1 MPVTRVRGSDGIVV
15 EFPDGTDEQTIT
27 RTMAQRH
34 AEFEARQRA
43 GNQQMGSNAIVT
55 PPPPPRQPQRGEQR
69 DFITEVTQG
78 LQAIN
83 RGIPF
88 AQDVSAGVNG
98 LAEALQGRD
107 FSQGVQAGRDYNQS
121 LHEDFDARRPYASR
135 FLEGIG
141 NALPLALSAGQSAV
155 PQVAQSTLRG
165 FPLFAQQSARAGAT
179 GAAVGSIYGG
189 STGDAGNSGDLN
201 ERLDRAQEG
210 GGWGAA
216 LGAATPAVVN
226 TARGVWQNA
235 VRPAWD
241 AAANTARRIPTP
253 EPNSVGVMGRPMR
266 PPPPNQTGP
275 SDPVQPATRRR
286 ITTLADRARMTADD
300 VEQYVGDARRNPQGQ
315 RMVDAFGDAGVRQ
328 LRPMAQ
334 APGRTGQLAAD
345 AADQRFQAAP
355 DMLVASLRRNLNV
368 AETRSAAIRRLER
381 EYQAASA
388 ENYNP
393 LFERQLTAQQRGNID
408 SVLQRYRADPV
419 LRDAM
424 ERAERIFTRDRAAGI
439 VNGDID
445 ANFARYAHYLKMG
458 LDDAVTTGLR
468 RADGSGAGA
477 TELRGIREMRR
488 QIMRAIDD
496 NIPGYQQA
504 RSRWASIAEA
514 EEALDEG
521 AQFLKQDA
529 EEIVARMSEMT
540 PFQREHARIGLAHEI
555 QQRIGLAGNT
565 EGRNNVA
572 NIQALRAP
580 EMRNRLAAAFETPEQ
595 AADFLGTASTQNRLM
610 RNAQGWNGGSTTQ
623 GNQAY
628 EADSSVAAV
637 ADVVGNVATGRMG
650 QAINSTARRVGNA
663 VSGNA
668 IEHSNNQFGSDLL
681 RRIDSAES
689 RAFTDEVIR
698 ILREREAGIYM
709 ANQASQNAAAGGAAT
724 TGRRE

>member
-1 MPVTRVRGSDGIVV
+1 MPIEVV
-15 EFPDGTDEQTIT
+15 HGQGANQQIIEFADGTPDEEIARAMRQLD
-27 RTMAQRH
+27 
-34 AEFEARQRA
+34 AEAEARQRA
-43 GNQQMGSNAIVT
+43 QQPPPA
-55 PPPPPRQPQRGEQR
+55 PPPPPGPQRGQR
-69 DFITEVTQG
+69 RDLMSEITQG
-78 LQAIN
+78 LQAVN

-107 FSQGVQAGRDYNQS
+107 FSQGVQAGREYNQG

-135 FLEGIG
+135 FLEGTG
-141 NALPLALSAGQSAV
+141 NALPLALSGGMSAPQQAASQTARGLSLWGQ
-155 PQVAQSTLRG
+155 QT
-165 FPLFAQQSARAGAT
+165 ARAGVT
-179 GAAVGSIYGG
+179 GAGVGAVYGG
-189 STGDAGNSGDLN
+189 ATADAGNSGN
-201 ERLDRAQEG
+201 ISERLDRAQEG
-210 GGWGAA
+210 AGWGAV
-216 LGAATPAVVN
+216 LGAATPTAVN
-226 TARGVWQNA
+226 AARGTWESA
-235 VRPAWD
+235 LRPAWEG
-241 AAANTARRIPTP
+241 AVNQARRIPTP
-253 EPNSVGVMGRPMR
+253 EPNSVGAMGRPMR
-266 PPPPNQTGP
+266 PPPIPGAGP

-286 ITTLADRARMTADD
+286 ITALADRARTSADD
-300 VEQYVGDARRNPQGQ
+300 VEQYVGEARRNPQGQ
-315 RMVDAFGDAGVRQ
+315 RMVDAFQDAGVRQ
-328 LRPMAQ
+328 LRPMVQ

-355 DMLVASLRRNLNV
+355 DVLVSSLRRNLGV

-393 LFERQLTAQQRGNID
+393 LFERQLTSQQRNNID
-408 SVLQRYRADPV
+408 GVLQRYRENPV
-419 LRDAM
+419 LQDAM
-424 ERAERIFTRDRAAGI
+424 QRAERIFTTDAA
-439 VNGDID
+439 NGTVTGAID
-445 ANFARYAHYLKMG
+445 GNFARYVHYLKMG

-504 RSRWASIAEA
+504 RSRWSSIAEA

-529 EEIVARMSEMT
+529 EEVVARIQEMT
-540 PFQREHARIGLAHEI
+540 PFQREHARIGLAHEV

-572 NIQALRAP
+572 NIQALRSP
-580 EMRNRLAAAFETPEQ
+580 EMQRRLAAAFETPEQ
-595 AADFLGTASTQNRLM
+595 AADFIGTVSTQNRLM